1 MKRKSKKSKLLKGG
15 DNNNGNGDNEGN
27 GEGTGKGNN
36 MINWDMNKMS
46 LFYATVIMGYFGCKI
61 FMGFYKI
68 YSRKAPSRELED
80 FNTIIILTLL
90 TYIFT
95 GMNHRKVL
103 GKDKTTNT
111 LFFFGYIIGLNYP
124 AIKYKIDGLD
134 NQGETFKGLSVFFY
148 TVIVS
153 LVILVFFFGTRSTG
167 ITPGKY
173 IFFVV
178 MMALIVWGLVYT
190 RKMSRIYTDIQVQPD
205 HTRTHKRIKTAGTIP
220 DMDASVFS
228 WLLTLIFMYDANNEA
243 VQKVLI
249 LLNGII
255 FGIFVSSVSMDG
267 IRYIIATSST
277 IECTVGSEDC
287 EDQGLSVGSVTEEDR
302 ILQAQDTLQSNMTT
316 VQWLT
321 GIIMT
326 VLILIIILF
335 FFNQGGA

>member
-1 MKRKSKKSKLLKGG
+1 MKRKSKKLKILKGG
-15 DNNNGNGDNEGN
+15 ENNNGNEGGN
-27 GEGTGKGNN
+27 GEGSGKGNN

-68 YSRKAPSRELED
+68 YSRKVPSRELED

-103 GKDKTTNT
+103 GKDKVTNT

-124 AIKYKIDGLD
+124 AIKYKIDGL
-134 NQGETFKGLSVFFY
+134 NNEGETFKGLSVFFY
-148 TVIVS
+148 TVIVT
-153 LVILVFFFGTRSTG
+153 LVILVLFFGSRSSG
-167 ITPGKY
+167 ITPSRY
-173 IFFVV
+173 IFFVI
-178 MMALIVWGLVYT
+178 MMTLIVWGLVYT
-190 RKMSRIYTDIQVQPD
+190 RKMSKIYTDIQIQPD
-205 HTRTHKRIKTAGTIP
+205 HQRIQKRIKTAGTIP

-228 WLLTLIFMYDANNEA
+228 WLLTLLFMYDSDNEA
-243 VQKVLI
+243 VQKVLL

-267 IRYIIATSST
+267 IRYILATSST
-277 IECTVGSEDC
+277 VECTVGSEEC
-287 EDQGLSVGSVTEEDR
+287 EENGLSVGTVTEEDK
-302 ILQAQDTLQSNMTT
+302 ILKVQNTLQSNMTT

-321 GIIMT
+321 GIIIT

-335 FFNQGGA
+335 FFNQGGT